1 MLYAYIWEL
10 AATLK
15 QTVMKKLIAVITL
28 GIFSLTFGQNIPESK
43 FLVGAETGLNLN
55 VSDYVNDT
63 KKVSLQGGLITEYL
77 LNKNFSLTGK
87 IKYYQ
92 SDVIFTYSEIIG
104 SGMFGNHY
112 NFITSS
118 YNGKIISIPI
128 TFNYN
133 FKIYKNLSGS
143 LRLGPTFNSEVS
155 SDYNYRTSVS
165 KDYSKFFVGI
175 NGGTNLNYNTENK
188 AYFIGFE
195 PMFGAVR
202 GKTNGQ
208 DMNGKNQTHR
218 YNMENYL
225 INVGMKFRI
234 K

>member
-1 MLYAYIWEL
+1 M
-10 AATLK
+10 K
-15 QTVMKKLIAVITL
+15 QLIAVLTF
-28 GIFSLTFGQNIPESK
+28 GIFSLSFGQNIPESK
-43 FLVGAETGLNLN
+43 LLIGAETGININ
-55 VSDYVNDT
+55 VSDYENDT
-63 KKVSLQGGLITEYL
+63 KKVSLQGGLLAEYL
-77 LNKNFSLTGK
+77 LNKNFSLIGK
-87 IKYYQ
+87 VKYYQ
-92 SDVIFTYSEIIG
+92 SEVIFTYSEIIG

-133 FKIYKNLSGS
+133 FKIYKNISGS
-143 LRLGPTFNSEVS
+143 LRLGPSFNSEIS
-155 SDYNYRTSVS
+155 SDYNYPTSVN

-175 NGGTNLNYNTENK
+175 SGGINLNYNTENK
-188 AYFIGFE
+188 VYFIGFE
-195 PMFGAVR
+195 PMFGVAR
-202 GKTNGQ
+202 GKTSGQ
-208 DMNGKNQTHR
+208 DLDGKNQTQR